1 MGTFIDAVMLI
12 LFVLFMIF
20 IQRGYH
26 HNKSLEREEQE
37 KIDKLKE
44 EETKKL

>member
-1 MGTFIDAVMLI
+1 MGTFMDTVMLI

-26 HNKSLEREEQE
+26 HKKSLEREEQE
-37 KIDKLKE
+37 KIDKLKDK
-44 EETKKL
+44 ETKKL